1 MAMCWE
7 KWGPESHA
15 LQRIGAILRF
25 LALRWPGS
33 VRCVLAASLALFV
46 PAARQRGNARASHLW
61 KGRLIA

>member
-33 VRCVLAASLALFV
+33 VRCVLAASLA
-46 PAARQRGNARASHLW
+46 PSISADRRRGNARFIFL
-61 KGRLIA
+61 KGTARK